1 MSTKTIGGSTPPA
14 PSHLPQSEDLKDK
27 TKPSAEKVAAGV
39 GSKATPKMM
48 PKEMVMTS
56 TLEAGR
62 APSAPS
68 VQVTPQA
75 AITQL
80 NTPEALINHF
90 QAFSSL
96 AAGLSAP
103 PSGVQVAERFGAD
116 LSFTDAAPLTT
127 FVPGA
132 LFSAVTAQHT
142 LPKDHAAR
150 ANAVLRM
157 MVKHEPATAAKQLQ
171 TLSPEQ
177 QAAVKHLSQL
187 IKPTY
192 GKEVSSVLKR
202 SVTPAERRALK
213 AEQGGS
219 ALAAMFGVSSE
230 VTAVSSREQRDSDQ
244 PHAEAADVMQAYVRS
259 DILGPIVL
267 PGPQLVAIE
276 SSAAD
281 VFKRGLS
288 LDIDGLVQMV
298 LMESSAMEDKEL
310 MDLISDVKEQN
321 RKLAK
326 MRDVIAAQ
334 NKNKE
339 AVKVKLREAY
349 DTRTRKP
356 KDDPLYIDPERL
368 KFEEFCASQKIKVN
382 GSMNVSTEDLLAEG
396 ASVSGPTFEVSPNV
410 EMYASELRETISDE
424 DIAWARALGITPQQL
439 QALHGVYND
448 STDLKEAHGD
458 FATFLAR
465 AVGLS
470 APPQEGVRPGDAARD
485 WLQAFSPAAIAER
498 VGNKYNLNPAQV
510 TALYEAYKA
519 NTTSDE
525 RKAGFEEWIR
535 TSGIGLVED
544 ARGVANQGKIDAYFA
559 AQGIA
564 VENAALMS
572 RFGVTQSDIDFLK
585 NYYDSLSGTLPP
597 FEEWLSSRDGPRLRE
612 GESNHSAVRTWAA
625 AEVDER
631 NLAQASASF
640 PVTVNGRTYEDS
652 QALVD
657 AVSNDPSVEGRK
669 DILDALASA
678 WGFQDDGPLDS
689 LVRAYVDDLLRKGA
703 HDNDDFSAEDMPRK
717 NLLAFI
723 DALPPEQREAANT
736 FVACRLQ
743 LVTQEL
749 SLDLG
754 AGQFITEGDKNDN
767 AWLKEQGLV
776 MSSTDSHENCAFLP
790 GYSTAQFLNASD
802 FANMR
807 SGTANGVREFATR
820 ARQEGEART
829 AADDGTTSR
838 EVLADYLSANL
849 PFPWA
854 GPTYPPFLPPGHSAP
869 LTNEETLE
877 LRELERLR
885 IANGYGSADDFF
897 AVERSGNGASL
908 TPEYRA
914 KMEEALAGGY
924 DAERYWELRH
934 RYAEHGPQYELV
946 TTIRTTATIAE
957 TAEARA
963 AREATEA
970 RELATIDTLRNVTTS
985 PEDTAAAAGRVTGI
999 TEVSLGQID
1008 ARIEELQGQKE
1019 TISALNE
1026 EKSLKLQ
1033 LHMDRRAKL
1042 LQTLSNVMKKVSDVQ
1057 AGIIGNLK

>member
-39 GSKATPKMM
+39 TSKATPKMI

-62 APSAPS
+62 TPSAPS

-80 NTPEALINHF
+80 NTPEALINHY

-116 LSFTDAAPLTT
+116 LSFTDTAPLTT

-157 MVKHEPATAAKQLQ
+157 MVKHEPAAAAKQLQ

-192 GKEVSSVLKR
+192 SKEVSSVLKR
-202 SVTPAERRALK
+202 NITPAEKRALK
-213 AEQGGS
+213 AEQGGT

-230 VTAVSSREQRDSDQ
+230 VTAVTSREQRDSDQ
-244 PHAEAADVMQAYVRS
+244 PHAEAADVMQAHVRS
-259 DILGPIVL
+259 DILGPIEL

-276 SSAAD
+276 SSASD

-326 MRDVIAAQ
+326 MRDVISAQ

-339 AVKVKLREAY
+339 AIKVKLREAY
-349 DTRTRKP
+349 DARTRKP

-368 KFEEFCASQKIKVN
+368 KFEEFCTSQKIKVN
-382 GSMNVSTEDLLAEG
+382 GSMNVPTEDLLAEG
-396 ASVSGPTFEVSPNV
+396 ATVSGPTFEVSPNV

-424 DIAWARALGITPQQL
+424 DIAWARTLGITPQQL
-439 QALHGVYND
+439 QELHSVYND
-448 STDLKEAHGD
+448 SGDIREAHGD

-465 AVGLS
+465 EVGLS
-470 APPQEGVRPGDAARD
+470 APPQEDVRPGDLARD
-485 WLQAFSPAAIAER
+485 WLQEFSPAAISAR
-498 VGNKYNLNPAQV
+498 VGMTYNLHPSQV
-510 TALYEAYKA
+510 TGLYEFYKS
-519 NTTSDE
+519 NTTTAE
-525 RKAGFEEWIR
+525 RKAGFEEWIK
-535 TSGIGLVED
+535 TSGIGMVEG
-544 ARGVANQGKIDAYFA
+544 ARGAANQAKIDAYLI
-559 AQGIA
+559 AQGVA
-564 VENAALMS
+564 EENAYLMTQ
-572 RFGVTQSDIDFLK
+572 FGVTTADIDFLK
-585 NYYDSLSGTLPP
+585 DYYETLSGRLPP
-597 FEEWLSSRDGPRLRE
+597 FEEWLSSEDGPRLVE
-612 GESNHSAVRTWAA
+612 GESNHAAVRAWAA
-625 AEVDER
+625 AEVAER
-631 NLAQASASF
+631 DRAEARETF
-640 PVTVNGRTYEDS
+640 PVTVNGRAYADS
-652 QALVD
+652 QSLVD
-657 AVSNDPSVEGRK
+657 AVANESDIEVRK
-669 DILDALASA
+669 GILDALALA
-678 WGFQDDGPLDS
+678 WGFPEDGQLAN
-689 LVRAYVDDLLRKGA
+689 LVRGYVDDLLRKGA

-717 NLLAFI
+717 NLIAFI
-723 DALPPEQREAANT
+723 DALPPEQREAANA

-743 LVTQEL
+743 LVAQEL
-749 SLDLG
+749 SLNLG
-754 AGQFITEGDKNDN
+754 ARGLFEGGHNDN
-767 AWLKEQGLV
+767 AWLKQQGLV
-776 MSSTDSHENCAFLP
+776 MASSGGHENNAFLP
-790 GYSTAQFLNASD
+790 GYSTLQFLNASD
-802 FANMR
+802 LANMR
-807 SGTANGVREFATR
+807 SLTANGASTFLSR
-820 ARQEGEART
+820 ARREGDAR
-829 AADDGTTSR
+829 AAGDDGSASR
-838 EVLADYLSANL
+838 EVLGEYLSAHL

-854 GPTYPPFLPPGHSAP
+854 GPEYPPFWPARNSEP
-869 LTNEETLE
+869 LSDSELAE

-885 IANGYGSADDFF
+885 IAHGYGSTDDFF
-897 AVERSGNGASL
+897 AVERTGNGATL
-908 TPEYRA
+908 PPEYRT
-914 KMEEALAGGY
+914 KMEAAMAGGY
-924 DAERYWELRH
+924 DAERYWALRH
-934 RYAEHGPQYELV
+934 RYAEHGPRYELV

-963 AREATEA
+963 AREAREA
-970 RELATIDTLRNVTTS
+970 RELATIDTLREVTTS
-985 PEDTAAAAGRVTGI
+985 PEDAAAAAGRVTGI